1 MTDFILAR
9 ASGSVAEALPSDEL
23 RAIEARAEVDSL
35 GDLHARRRTLLVNLN
50 PLKAL
55 HGHNGIWD
63 DKRKQMLESMKVQA
77 RMALME
83 SGQKVTEG
91 AVESMAYADEMYARF
106 IDNGISARI
115 EYLTLQNE
123 YDEIAERIR
132 SREIELLA
140 YNGEL
145 KLAR

>member
-1 MTDFILAR
+1 MSTALA
-9 ASGSVAEALPSDEL
+9 PDEL
-23 RAIEARAEVDSL
+23 TPLESRADVDAL
-35 GDLHARRRTLLVNLN
+35 GDLHARRRLLLTQLA

-63 DKRKQMLESMKVQA
+63 DKRKQMVEACKVRA
-77 RMALME
+77 RLTLIE
-83 SGQKVTEG
+83 QGQKATDA
-91 AVESMAYADEMYARF
+91 AVESAAYADEQYARF
-106 IDNGISARI
+106 IDDGITARI
-115 EYLTLQNE
+115 EYLNLQNE

-132 SREIELLA
+132 NREIALLA